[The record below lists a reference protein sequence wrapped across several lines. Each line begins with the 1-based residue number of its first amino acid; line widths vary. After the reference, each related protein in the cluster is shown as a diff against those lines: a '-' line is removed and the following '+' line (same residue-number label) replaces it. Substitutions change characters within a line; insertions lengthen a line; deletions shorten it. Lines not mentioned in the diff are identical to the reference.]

1 MQRQEREAA
10 GPIVSSQEGEQ
21 GGSWGPHFLLLCVF
35 WYPGVWGDATHI
47 LGMVP
52 HLSQVSGSSLTDAL
66 RAFP

>member
-1 MQRQEREAA
+1 MRLLVPLSPVRK
-10 GPIVSSQEGEQ
+10 
-21 GGSWGPHFLLLCVF
+21 GSEVEVGPHFLLLCAF
-35 WYPGVWGDATHI
+35 WYSRLWGGATHI